1 MLVEAD
7 HAWNTET
14 HVGTQMKVVVYEKYG
29 PPEVLQLKT
38 IEKPTPK
45 DNEVLVKIHSTTVT
59 SGDARSRSSTFAPA
73 PWLLVRTMMG
83 LLKPKKTILGS
94 ELAGEIESVGKDVK
108 LFKKGDQVFGT
119 THGSSLGSNAEYIS
133 LPEDRVIAI
142 KPVNMTYDAATSVPV
157 GGITALRFLR
167 HANIQRGQ
175 KVLIN
180 GASGSIGTFAVQLAK
195 HYGAEV
201 TGVCSTANVELVKSL
216 GADKVIDYTKEDFT
230 QNVETYDLIFDAVS
244 KSTFSSSKNALKQN
258 GVYLATV
265 PSLTLM
271 LQMMWTSRIGSKRGG
286 FASDPERAEDLI
298 FLKELIEAGKIKSV
312 IDRSYP
318 LDQIV
323 EAHRYVDTGHKKG
336 NVVITMIPNEKG

>member
-7 HAWNTET
+7 HVWNTET
-14 HVGTQMKVVVYEKYG
+14 HADTQMKAVVYEKYG

-38 IEKPTPK
+38 VEKPIPK

-73 PWLLVRTMMG
+73 PWLLVRMMMG
-83 LLKPKKTILGS
+83 PFKPKKTILGS
-94 ELAGEIESVGKDVK
+94 ELAGVIESVGKDVT

-119 THGSSLGSNAEYIS
+119 THGSSLGSNAEYIC
-133 LPEDRVIAI
+133 LPEDRVVAI
-142 KPVNMTYDAATSVPV
+142 KPANMTYDEAASVPV

-167 HANIQRGQ
+167 HGNIQRGQ
-175 KVLIN
+175 KILII

-195 HYGAEV
+195 YYGAEV
-201 TGVCSTANVELVKSL
+201 TGVCSAANIELVKSL

-230 QNVETYDLIFDAVS
+230 QNGETYDIIFDAVS
-244 KSTFSSSKNALKQN
+244 KSTFSRSKSALKQN
-258 GVYLATV
+258 GIYLATV
-265 PSLTLM
+265 PSLALM
-271 LQMMWTSRIGSKRGG
+271 LQMMWTSKIGSKKGG
-286 FASDPERAEDLI
+286 FATDPERAEDLI

-323 EAHRYVDTGHKKG
+323 EAHRYVDKGHKKG
-336 NVVITMIPNEKG
+336 NVVITMIPNEYR